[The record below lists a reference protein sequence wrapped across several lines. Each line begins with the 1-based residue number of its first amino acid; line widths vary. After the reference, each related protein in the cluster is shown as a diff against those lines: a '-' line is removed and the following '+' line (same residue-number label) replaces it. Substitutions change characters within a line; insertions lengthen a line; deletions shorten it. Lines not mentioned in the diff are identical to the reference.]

1 MMGGWLP
8 LLLLFVYG
16 GLCLSAVLCNQRL
29 LRLFLTKR
37 PDLVA
42 RHLPEAFGRWR
53 HPRKL
58 FFFLKPST
66 AKVLADD
73 QELLQLRTRL
83 IRIIWCI
90 PLYLIITAGLMIL
103 AMALKL

>member
-8 LLLLFVYG
+8 LFLLFAYG
-16 GLCLSAVLCNQRL
+16 GLCFAAVLCNQRL
-29 LRLFLTKR
+29 LRLFRMKR
-37 PDLVA
+37 PDLVT
-42 RHLPEAFGRWR
+42 RYLPEASNQLR

-66 AKVLADD
+66 AKILADD

-83 IRIIWCI
+83 ICIIWCI
-90 PLYLIITAGLMIL
+90 PFYLIVTAVLMIL
-103 AMALKL
+103 AIVLKL